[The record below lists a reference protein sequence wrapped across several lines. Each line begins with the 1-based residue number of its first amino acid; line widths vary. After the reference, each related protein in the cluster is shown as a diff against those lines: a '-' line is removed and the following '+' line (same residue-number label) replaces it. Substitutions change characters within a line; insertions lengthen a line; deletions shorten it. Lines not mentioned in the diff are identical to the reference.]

1 MLKHKYQLKHSAT
14 SPKVSVDYWDN
25 IFFVHAKFAHHGQ
38 CKANTKY
45 MAKFC
50 MCGAVDLHDCSTLLS
65 VQWML
70 YIESLHFSFNV
81 TANIEYHIWTFD
93 VSDILLLGSTINRP
107 LWWFVVP
114 SFFSNKYT
122 FHYLSSRIEYPT
134 SSNIRS
140 QTNKSANCN
149 WCNKVA
155 LQEYV
160 CPNYIPISDIIMN
173 TSIHLYPHNIC

>member
-25 IFFVHAKFAHHGQ
+25 IFWFMLSLHTMDNLENHIQFYQ
-38 CKANTKY
+38 LKANTKY

-50 MCGAVDLHDCSTLLS
+50 MCGAVDLHDCSTLLA
-65 VQWML
+65 VQSML
-70 YIESLHFSFNV
+70 YFESLHFSFNV
-81 TANIEYHIWTFD
+81 TANIEYHIWTFG

-107 LWWFVVP
+107 QWWFVVP

-122 FHYLSSRIEYPT
+122 YHYLSSRIENPT
-134 SSNIRS
+134 SWNIRS
-140 QTNKSANCN
+140 QTNQLI
-149 WCNKVA
+149 A

-160 CPNYIPISDIIMN
+160 FAQIIVPSL
-173 TSIHLYPHNIC
+173 T

>member
-14 SPKVSVDYWDN
+14 LPQVSVDYWDK

-38 CKANTKY
+38 WKVPYSVLSIKSKY
-45 MAKFC
+45 QIYGQFF
-50 MCGAVDLHDCSTLLS
+50 MCGTVDLHDCSTLLA

-70 YIESLHFSFNV
+70 YFESLHFSFNV
-81 TANIEYHIWTFD
+81 TANIEYHIWTFG

-107 LWWFVVP
+107 QWWFVVP

-122 FHYLSSRIEYPT
+122 YHYLSSRIENPT
-134 SSNIRS
+134 SWNIRS
-140 QTNKSANCN
+140 QTNQLI
-149 WCNKVA
+149 A

-160 CPNYIPISDIIMN
+160 FAQIIVPSL
-173 TSIHLYPHNIC
+173 T

>member
-14 SPKVSVDYWDN
+14 SPRVSVDYWDN
-25 IFFVHAKFAHHGQ
+25 IFWFMLSLHTMVNERYHIRFYQ
-38 CKANTKY
+38 LKANTKY
-45 MAKFC
+45 MTKIF
-50 MCGAVDLHDCSTLLS
+50 MCGAVDLHDCSTLLA

-70 YIESLHFSFNV
+70 YFESLHFSFNV
-81 TANIEYHIWTFD
+81 TANIEYHTWTFD

-122 FHYLSSRIEYPT
+122 YHYLSSRIEDPT

-140 QTNKSANCN
+140 QANKSANCY

-155 LQEYV
+155 L
-160 CPNYIPISDIIMN
+160 
-173 TSIHLYPHNIC
+173 